1 MPQDKYDDA
10 IIGIKSTA
18 LRLGDATPRW
28 LAGFAT
34 AMITGL
40 LTVGYNAGQTWPYYL
55 TVAFVS
61 GHLAR
66 QVSRGCLEN
75 VVYVPIQRSTHLEKK
90 TEMRHGNKVLCE

>member
-1 MPQDKYDDA
+1 MLQDKYDDA

-34 AMITGL
+34 AMVTGL
-40 LTVGYNAGQTWPYYL
+40 LTVGHNAGQTWPFYL
-55 TVAFVS
+55 TVACVS

-66 QVSRGCLEN
+66 QVRRRTLWHISSSLLLVSC
-75 VVYVPIQRSTHLEKK
+75 
-90 TEMRHGNKVLCE
+90 